1 MAVEVLWPVAV
12 RGYVFAI
19 GAMVAA
25 VLVRLLLSA
34 VLGDQA
40 PYFPFVLAVLA
51 SAWYGG
57 LKPGLLATAIGAL
70 LGASHFV
77 EPTFSWLPGNRSVVV
92 VTAFFVV
99 IGATAS
105 LVCEALHSARR
116 SIEHKQRQLEQADRR
131 KDEFLATLAHE
142 LRNPL
147 APMCIAVDLLQR
159 ADDQP
164 ELRSQA
170 RSMMERQLDVMVRL
184 IDDLLDVGRITHG
197 KLQLH
202 RERVELAAV
211 AQSALETARP
221 YIEAQS
227 QELTVKLP
235 SHSVYLECDPMR
247 LAQVVM
253 NLLTNAA
260 KYTEKGG
267 HIWLTA
273 EVQGNEVVMSVRD
286 TGVGI
291 AAAHLPLLFNMFS
304 QVAPALERSQ
314 GGLVIGLAL
323 VRGIVE
329 LHGGSVEARSG
340 GPGLG
345 SEFIVRLPI
354 AAAPVE
360 MFVET
365 SNHVQQR
372 HCPRQRRILVADDNR
387 DATDGLAMML
397 RMKGHLIQTAYDGLE
412 AIQVAASFRPEL
424 ILLDIG
430 MPKMNGYEV
439 ARHIRQQP
447 WGKSMVLIAMTGW
460 GQEKDKRRSLEAGF
474 DHHQT
479 KPVHPTTLEKLLD
492 VISPVSHA

>member
-1 MAVEVLWPVAV
+1 MAVQVLWPVAA
-12 RGYVFAI
+12 RGYVIAI
-19 GAMVAA
+19 GAMVVA
-25 VLVRLLLSA
+25 VLLRLLLSA
-34 VLGDQA
+34 VLGDQG
-40 PYFPFVLAVLA
+40 PYFPFVLAVLG

-57 LKPGLLATAIGAL
+57 LKPGLLATALGAL
-70 LGASHFV
+70 LGASPFFQV
-77 EPTFSWLPGNRSVVV
+77 GLSSWPGNRSVVV

-99 IGATAS
+99 IGVTAS

-116 SIEHKQRQLEQADRR
+116 SIEYKQRQLEQADRR

-147 APMCIAVDLLQR
+147 APMRIAVELLQS

-170 RSMMERQLDVMVRL
+170 RDMMERQLGVMVRL

-202 RERVELAAV
+202 MERVELALV
-211 AQSALETARP
+211 ARTALETARP
-221 YIEAQS
+221 HIEAQS
-227 QELTVKLP
+227 QELTVMLP
-235 SHSVYLECDPMR
+235 SQSVFLECDPMR
-247 LAQVVM
+247 LAQVLM

-273 EVQGNEVVMSVRD
+273 ELQGNEVVVSVRD

-291 AAAHLPLLFNMFS
+291 AAGHLPLLFKMFS
-304 QVAPALERSQ
+304 QVTPALERSQ
-314 GGLVIGLAL
+314 GGLGIGLAL
-323 VRGIVE
+323 VRAIVE
-329 LHGGSVEARSG
+329 LHGGSVEASSA

-365 SNHVQQR
+365 SNHNEEGQSS
-372 HCPRQRRILVADDNR
+372 RQRRILVADDNR
-387 DATDGLAMML
+387 DATDGMAMML
-397 RMKGHLIQTAYDGLE
+397 RMKGHHTRTAYDGLE
-412 AIQVAASFRPEL
+412 AVQLAASFRPDL
-424 ILLDIG
+424 LLLDIG

-447 WGKSMVLIAMTGW
+447 WGKNMVLIALTGW
-460 GQEKDKRRSLEAGF
+460 GQEKDKRRALEAGF

-479 KPVHPTTLEKLLD
+479 KPVVPATLEKLLD
-492 VISPVSHA
+492 LFNPVSHP

>member
-1 MAVEVLWPVAV
+1 MAVQVWWLVAA
-12 RGYVFAI
+12 RGYAVAI

-25 VLVRLLLSA
+25 VLLRLLLSA
-34 VLGDQA
+34 VLGDQG
-40 PYFPFVLAVLA
+40 PYFPFVLAVLG

-57 LKPGLLATAIGAL
+57 LKPGLLATALGAL
-70 LGASHFV
+70 LGAFPFV
-77 EPTFSWLPGNRSVVV
+77 QPSLSSWPGNRSVLV

-99 IGATAS
+99 IGVTAS

-147 APMCIAVDLLQR
+147 APMRIAIELLQR

-197 KLQLH
+197 KLQL
-202 RERVELAAV
+202 RKERVDLALV
-211 AQSALETARP
+211 AGSALETARP

-227 QELTVKLP
+227 QTLTVMLP
-235 SHSVYLECDPMR
+235 SPSVYLDCDPMR
-247 LAQVVM
+247 LAQVLT

-273 EVQGNEVVMSVRD
+273 EIQGNEVVVFVRD

-291 AAAHLPLLFNMFS
+291 AAVHLPLLFKMFS
-304 QVAPALERSQ
+304 QVAPALERPQ
-314 GGLVIGLAL
+314 GGLGIGLAL
-323 VRGIVE
+323 VREIVE

-360 MFVET
+360 TLVET
-365 SNHVQQR
+365 TNHNQKR
-372 HCPRQRRILVADDNR
+372 HCPRQRRILVVDDNR

-397 RMKGHLIQTAYDGLE
+397 QMEGHHIQAAYDGLE

-424 ILLDIG
+424 VLLDIG
-430 MPKMNGYEV
+430 IPKMNGYEV
-439 ARHIRQQP
+439 ARHIRKQP
-447 WGKSMVLIAMTGW
+447 WGNSMVLIAMTGW

-479 KPVHPTTLEKLLD
+479 KPVDAATLEKLLD
-492 VISPVSHA
+492 LSCYRVTN